1 MYKILSMILLII
13 LIPGIM
19 SINAIS
25 PHPGYHDDYGFPK
38 PLAYES
44 CGNSCFHDLS
54 NSYTIL
60 YKIYGLELDNKTK
73 FIESQDRQISHLQ
86 DEVNVWQ
93 SKYNH
98 LLLSQGAPDQIE
110 NLTNRIVSLENQT
123 AVNEGYVFQLRSVV
137 KSLQADVADIY
148 LKINSVR

>member
-1 MYKILSMILLII
+1 MNLVIPVIVIMGLVSFVTIPTVIGDHSSDIMYDLGLSVYDSSYGCGPTAGHCVRTL
-13 LIPGIM
+13 
-19 SINAIS
+19 SQ
-25 PHPGYHDDYGFPK
+25 DYQT
-38 PLAYES
+38 LTDA
-44 CGNSCFHDLS
+44 
-54 NSYTIL
+54 YTIL
-60 YKIYGLELDNKTK
+60 HHNHTEQTRT
-73 FIESQDRQISHLQ
+73 IEHLQ

-110 NLTNRIVSLENQT
+110 NLTNRVVSLENQT